1 MALRKAK
8 ISSGLVC
15 GLPSGV
21 PTVTVFKGIPFAKP
35 PVGKLRWKAPQPCEP
50 WEGEYKAY
58 SFGPVPPSNRDKD
71 SFTIREFA
79 GYGLED
85 PMEETGW
92 SRRAMRSSQPENII
106 RFLSSWAVAAKK
118 QDFSRPSRQR

>member
-8 ISSGLVC
+8 INSGVVC
-15 GLPSGV
+15 GLPSGI

-35 PVGKLRWKAPQPCEP
+35 PVGDLRWRAPQPCEP
-50 WEGEYKAY
+50 WDGEYKAY

-71 SFTIREFA
+71 NFSLQEFA

-85 PMEETGW
+85 PMEED
-92 SRRAMRSSQPENII
+92 
-106 RFLSSWAVAAKK
+106 SW
-118 QDFSRPSRQR
+118 RILPMM